1 MKLRIEKWAEETKPF
16 KESDSAHDFFEE
28 SVRCYKIG
36 AYKSAFVMSYLA
48 FKTIVRNRI
57 LECPYGK
64 EAVSSNPNPL
74 FWENELIK
82 KLENDDSWESS
93 LNTIVEASCADE
105 NNRKPIGILH
115 FTNGEQTK
123 SAYNYWR
130 DIRNDCV
137 HAKKQVTIDS
147 STVESFWNYL
157 IDNLNKFY
165 VLGGEQYTLKELE
178 NIYKYYSYPDIV
190 SPERV
195 TAIIN
200 DLNVTIKKKSKNFFH
215 ELFTNLRKNE
225 PSKLLVKESNI
236 TFWKDIL
243 ESKHENIIE
252 GIIEEISATPFNFFN
267 FYKYFPQVLE
277 LAISVDSKFI
287 VERLSDWLCEPFYFL
302 DNNQKMFWKL
312 LVETLDRYNGIYFDK
327 ILYRTIALIASFEP
341 DERKLRILNQNN
353 IFKKYIFEQSPWFF
367 KTDSNS
373 QYDNYH
379 KLVSD
384 ESHYIECCFNYLDW
398 DIECIKTLN
407 SALDSLEYS
416 MAYRSNPSSYSNGKI
431 YQESCKRIICNNKEK
446 ILSIPNVDLSNYNR
460 ISKIINECD
469 CSNNE

>member
-1 MKLRIEKWAEETKPF
+1 
-16 KESDSAHDFFEE
+16 
-28 SVRCYKIG
+28 
-36 AYKSAFVMSYLA
+36 
-48 FKTIVRNRI
+48 
-57 LECPYGK
+57 
-64 EAVSSNPNPL
+64 
-74 FWENELIK
+74 
-82 KLENDDSWESS
+82 
-93 LNTIVEASCADE
+93 
-105 NNRKPIGILH
+105 
-115 FTNGEQTK
+115 
-123 SAYNYWR
+123 
-130 DIRNDCV
+130 
-137 HAKKQVTIDS
+137 
-147 STVESFWNYL
+147 
-157 IDNLNKFY
+157 
-165 VLGGEQYTLKELE
+165 
-178 NIYKYYSYPDIV
+178 V

-236 TFWKDIL
+236 NYWKDIL

-267 FYKYFPQVLE
+267 FYKHFPQVLE

-287 VERLSDWLCEPFYFL
+287 VERLSDWLCEPFYFS
-302 DNNQKMFWKL
+302 DNNQKMFWEL
-312 LVETLDRYNGIYFDK
+312 LVGTLDRYNGIYIDK
-327 ILYRTIALIASFEP
+327 ILYHTIALIASFEP

-398 DIECIKTLN
+398 DIECIITLN

-416 MAYRSNPSSYSNGKI
+416 MAYRSNPSSYSNGET
-431 YQESCKRIICNNKEK
+431 YRESCKRIICNNKEK
-446 ILSIPNVDLSNYNR
+446 ILSIPNIDLSNYNR